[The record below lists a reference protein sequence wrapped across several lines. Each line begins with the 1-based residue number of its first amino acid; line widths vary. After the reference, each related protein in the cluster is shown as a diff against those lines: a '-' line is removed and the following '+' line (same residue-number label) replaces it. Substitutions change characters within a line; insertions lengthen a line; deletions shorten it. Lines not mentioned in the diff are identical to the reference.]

1 MNLDEKSKSIK
12 NNIDKYGQ
20 LNKSFT
26 QLKEAESKASK
37 DRIENFE
44 TLFQLKENDN
54 DGLKNINDKFREE
67 MKKLEDDRGIHLK
80 KISELII
87 PITEIYPSKLKKQKI
102 ELDDEAKREKQRGPA
117 PVGVKK
123 NNSKNLTDFEKKFL
137 EFEKNLVQDEKYLF
151 MHFIHSEM
159 KYHSAAL
166 ERLNNLFY
174 QIVNLEPKAYLAK
187 FVNDFKIDIDKL
199 PEKYSSDI
207 KAYEME
213 DKNNK
218 KKEEEEKI
226 EVFDSNNGDEENSKS
241 SFIESKTRSKTK
253 KSANKKSNNES
264 SNNI

>member
-1 MNLDEKSKSIK
+1 MNLEEKSKSIK

-80 KISELII
+80 KITELII

-117 PVGVKK
+117 PVGGKK

-226 EVFDSNNGDEENSKS
+226 EVFDRNKEDEAPNSLDR
-241 SFIESKTRSKTK
+241 IK
-253 KSANKKSNNES
+253 KYRRMNSAVLLNCRRKITSQRIS
-264 SNNI
+264 

>member
-87 PITEIYPSKLKKQKI
+87 PITEIYPSKLKKKKI
-102 ELDDEAKREKQRGPA
+102 ELDDEAK
-117 PVGVKK
+117 
-123 NNSKNLTDFEKKFL
+123 S
-137 EFEKNLVQDEKYLF
+137 
-151 MHFIHSEM
+151 
-159 KYHSAAL
+159 
-166 ERLNNLFY
+166 
-174 QIVNLEPKAYLAK
+174 
-187 FVNDFKIDIDKL
+187 
-199 PEKYSSDI
+199 
-207 KAYEME
+207 
-213 DKNNK
+213 
-218 KKEEEEKI
+218 
-226 EVFDSNNGDEENSKS
+226 
-241 SFIESKTRSKTK
+241 
-253 KSANKKSNNES
+253 
-264 SNNI
+264 